1 MLILTL
7 PRRRQCREASWL
19 RCLDLHELR
28 DLGGGHPVLVPYAC
42 PSSLARTPQCHSG
55 YQMNF
60 GVASPW
66 SDNDIVKVFQYNKK
80 QRMRSSV
87 LNDLS
92 LLKAREVSNVTICLA
107 LNDDDNAKS

>member
-1 MLILTL
+1 
-7 PRRRQCREASWL
+7 
-19 RCLDLHELR
+19 
-28 DLGGGHPVLVPYAC
+28 
-42 PSSLARTPQCHSG
+42 
-55 YQMNF
+55 MNF

-107 LNDDDNAKS
+107 LNDDDNAKSWEKAYGFFSFKILGM